1 MNNLGHPPEGALTI
15 LCSNCARPPTIVPD
29 FESKNRYI
37 VRVGMSLDNP
47 FDQVEALIASDERQ
61 QPPELVDAILKGM
74 AKVPGVGRV
83 VAAVRYES
91 ERQRI
96 ENSETVINTL
106 WEEGKRVSSA
116 INALQQESVNRD
128 EVRRLILDAIH
139 KAEDLR
145 DRKRVERIGKILAHA
160 LTLGPD
166 TNFDKAEEMM
176 RVARDLSD
184 QDVVGLRYLYDTQFV
199 ALQQNHLRINVDDIN
214 TIWREKV
221 PINIEGV
228 LQAEYISIFLK
239 LQGLGLATLVERKQ
253 TQLPP
258 NEQVFALLAKGADF
272 VRYIQGAVSGLST
285 ERAR

>member
-1 MNNLGHPPEGALTI
+1 
-15 LCSNCARPPTIVPD
+15 
-29 FESKNRYI
+29 
-37 VRVGMSLDNP
+37 
-47 FDQVEALIASDERQ
+47 
-61 QPPELVDAILKGM
+61 M

>member
-145 DRKRVERIGKILAHA
+145 DRKRVERI
-160 LTLGPD
+160 
-166 TNFDKAEEMM
+166 
-176 RVARDLSD
+176 
-184 QDVVGLRYLYDTQFV
+184 
-199 ALQQNHLRINVDDIN
+199 
-214 TIWREKV
+214 
-221 PINIEGV
+221 
-228 LQAEYISIFLK
+228 
-239 LQGLGLATLVERKQ
+239 
-253 TQLPP
+253 
-258 NEQVFALLAKGADF
+258 
-272 VRYIQGAVSGLST
+272 
-285 ERAR
+285 